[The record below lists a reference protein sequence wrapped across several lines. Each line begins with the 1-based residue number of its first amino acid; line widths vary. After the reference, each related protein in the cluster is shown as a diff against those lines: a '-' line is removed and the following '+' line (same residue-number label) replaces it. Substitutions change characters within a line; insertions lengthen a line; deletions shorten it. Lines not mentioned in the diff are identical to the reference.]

1 MTRIAI
7 VGGTGDLGM
16 GLAARLSKNNR
27 QVAVG
32 SRDPSR
38 ARDAASRVNALSG
51 SHVKGRSNEEAA
63 SWCEVAILAIPE
75 LPSDEILL
83 SLKPALGGKL
93 VISPIVPMVLRDGL
107 FFPSLESGSAAERVA
122 SVLQTRVAS
131 AFHTVPA
138 AKLLEVKIAVEFD
151 VLVAAET
158 REVFAEAAAI
168 VSSIDGLRPLYAGP
182 LRNSRMLETM
192 TPALLNVGKLN
203 KIKSPSIKV
212 V

>member
-7 VGGTGDLGM
+7 VGGTGELGM
-16 GLAARLSKNNR
+16 GLAARLAKKNSEI
-27 QVAVG
+27 VVG

-38 ARDAASRVNALSG
+38 AMEAASRVTALAG
-51 SHVKGRSNEEAA
+51 ARVDGKSNQDAA
-63 SWCEVAILAIPE
+63 SWCEVAILAIPD
-75 LPSDEILL
+75 LPSDEALL
-83 SLKPALGGKL
+83 SMKPALSGKL
-93 VISPIVPMVLRDGL
+93 VISPIVPMGFNDGL

-122 SVLQTRVAS
+122 AVLQTRVAS
-131 AFHTVPA
+131 AFHMVPA
-138 AKLLEVKIAVEFD
+138 AKLLEVESLLDCD
-151 VLVAAET
+151 VLVTAET
-158 REVFAEAAAI
+158 RGVYAEAAAL

-182 LRNSRMLETM
+182 LRNSRLIETM

>member
-1 MTRIAI
+1 MTRVAI

-16 GLAARLSKNNR
+16 GLGARLAKDS
-27 QVAVG
+27 QVVLG
-32 SRDPSR
+32 SRDRSR
-38 ARDAASRVNALSG
+38 ATDAASRVTALSG
-51 SHVKGRSNEEAA
+51 SHVEGRSNEEAA

-75 LPSDEILL
+75 LPSDETLL

-93 VISPIVPMVLRDGL
+93 VISPIVPMTIRDGL

-131 AFHTVPA
+131 AFHAVPA
-138 AKLLEVKIAVEFD
+138 AKLLKVKSALDCD

-158 REVFAEAAAI
+158 TEVFAEAAAL

-182 LRNSRMLETM
+182 LRVSRMLEAM

-203 KIKSPSIKV
+203 KIKSPSIRV

>member
-16 GLAARLSKNNR
+16 GLAARLATHGS
-27 QVAVG
+27 VVIG

-38 ARDAASRVNALSG
+38 AVDAASRVTTISG
-51 SHVKGRSNEEAA
+51 SRVEGRTNLEAA
-63 SWCEVAILAIPE
+63 AWCEAAILAIPE
-75 LPSDEILL
+75 LPSDETLL
-83 SLKPALGGKL
+83 SLKHSLGGKL
-93 VISPIVPMVLRDGL
+93 VISPIVPMTVREGL

-122 SVLQTRVAS
+122 SALQTRVAS

-138 AKLLEVKIAVEFD
+138 ARLLKVKSTLNYD

-158 REVFAEAAAI
+158 REVFAEAAAL
-168 VSSIDGLRPLYAGP
+168 VSSIEGLRPLYAGP
-182 LRNSRMLETM
+182 LRNSRMLESM

-203 KIKSPSIKV
+203 GISHPSIRV

>member
-1 MTRIAI
+1 MRRIAI

-16 GLAARLSKNNR
+16 GLAARLAKAGF
-27 QVAVG
+27 QVVVG
-32 SRDPSR
+32 SRDRSR
-38 ARDAASRVNALSG
+38 ATGAALKVSGLSG
-51 SHVKGRSNEEAA
+51 SHVEGRSNDEAA
-63 SWCEVAILAIPE
+63 AWCEVAILAIPE
-75 LPSDEILL
+75 LPTDESLL
-83 SLKPALGGKL
+83 SIKPALVGKL
-93 VISPIVPMVLRDGL
+93 VISPIVPMTFRDGL
-107 FFPSLESGSAAERVA
+107 FIPSLESGSAAERVA

-138 AKLLEVKIAVEFD
+138 AKLVDVNTTLDCD
-151 VLVAAET
+151 VLVTAQT

-168 VSSIDGLRPLYAGP
+168 VSSIPGLRPLYAGP

-203 KIKSPSIKV
+203 RIKSPSIKV